1 MRLLLVGGLG
11 LLGQFVERRLRGEG
25 NGVTLFHRGQT
36 QADLPPAVR
45 HITGDRRELP
55 LHRAELARLV
65 PDVALDMYAMTEA
78 EAGAVV
84 AGFSGAAGRIVAI
97 GRQDGYRAYSRRVQ
111 SEP

>member
-25 NGVTLFHRGQT
+25 HEVTLFHRGQT
-36 QADLPPAVR
+36 QADLPPAGR

-65 PDVALDMYAMTEA
+65 PDVVLDMYAMTEA

-84 AGFSGAAGRIVAI
+84 AVLSGAAGRPGAI
-97 GRQDGYRAYSRRVQ
+97 SSPDVYRAH
-111 SEP
+111 